1 MLKSF
6 LDGAACQSRLKSFQL
21 VQVLLR
27 RGQCAE
33 GGRRSEYMSRK
44 LPYSG
49 NLIIEVSQS
58 VDL

>member
-1 MLKSF
+1 MLESF
-6 LDGAACQSRLKSFQL
+6 LDGATSQSSLESFQL
-21 VQVLLR
+21 VKVLLR
-27 RGQCAE
+27 GGQRAE

-49 NLIIEVSQS
+49 YLIIEVSQS